1 MQEICNKAPQA
12 SGSVLSRCLVEG
24 DEAALARARRE
35 CRKALLVSVGL
46 QAVLLAALVLLP
58 LLATGER
65 LVARRDFT
73 PITPWYG
80 SLRESRHP
88 GTQGSHRNPT
98 GKPPV
103 IYQPVQIPKDLPAP
117 GGDAVRHDNRVPG
130 EGLGPGI
137 PEGVIPPVGTA
148 DPRGFIEPAV
158 PAQPPAEKNKRLI
171 RASVLQEALL
181 IHRVLPVY
189 PPLAIQIRLEGTV
202 RLRAIIGRDGAIVS
216 LELLSGH
223 PILARAALDSVS
235 QWRYRPTL
243 LGGEPVEVETIIT
256 VVFTLRR

>member
-1 MQEICNKAPQA
+1 MLGRRGRSRLGPSATRVPQSAAGFLRPASRPAGGAGAPASTGHWRAAGGATRLHSHNAVVRLSAREPAPWHSGQPPQPYGQA
-12 SGSVLSRCLVEG
+12 
-24 DEAALARARRE
+24 
-35 CRKALLVSVGL
+35 
-46 QAVLLAALVLLP
+46 
-58 LLATGER
+58 
-65 LVARRDFT
+65 
-73 PITPWYG
+73 
-80 SLRESRHP
+80 
-88 GTQGSHRNPT
+88 
-98 GKPPV
+98 PV

-148 DPRGFIEPAV
+148 DPRGFIAPAV

-181 IHRVLPVY
+181 IHRVQPVY

-202 RLRAIIGRDGAIVS
+202 RLRAIIGRDGAIDS

-256 VVFTLRR
+256 LVFTFLR